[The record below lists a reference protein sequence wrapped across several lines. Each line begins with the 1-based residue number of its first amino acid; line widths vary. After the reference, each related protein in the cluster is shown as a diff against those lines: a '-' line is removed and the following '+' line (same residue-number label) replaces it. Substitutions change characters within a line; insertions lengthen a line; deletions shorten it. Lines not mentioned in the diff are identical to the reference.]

1 MVIKRLFLLSH
12 VRKRILASANIA
24 LFEDI
29 AKQNSKKTRFFIVIS
44 LFFCYFASKFKLLNM
59 DKKKLNR
66 LKLVLV
72 EKDKTGVWLAE
83 QLGVTAVTVSKWC
96 SNITQPTLPTLDKI
110 AELLECEK
118 RELIND

>member
-1 MVIKRLFLLSH
+1 MK
-12 VRKRILASANIA
+12 
-24 LFEDI
+24 
-29 AKQNSKKTRFFIVIS
+29 NSFVSTFIYI
-44 LFFCYFASKFKLLNM
+44 FASEFNILNM

-110 AELLECEK
+110 AELLDCEL
-118 RELIND
+118 RDLIIE

>member
-1 MVIKRLFLLSH
+1 
-12 VRKRILASANIA
+12 
-24 LFEDI
+24 
-29 AKQNSKKTRFFIVIS
+29 
-44 LFFCYFASKFKLLNM
+44 M

-96 SNITQPTLPTLDKI
+96 SNITQPDIKTLNEIANLLDVDVKD
-110 AELLECEK
+110 LLVSNKES
-118 RELIND
+118 I

>member
-1 MVIKRLFLLSH
+1 MLFSD
-12 VRKRILASANIA
+12 KFPI
-24 LFEDI
+24 
-29 AKQNSKKTRFFIVIS
+29 
-44 LFFCYFASKFKLLNM
+44 FAFKFKLLNM

-110 AELLECEK
+110 AELLECEL
-118 RELIND
+118 RDLIIE

>member
-1 MVIKRLFLLSH
+1 
-12 VRKRILASANIA
+12 
-24 LFEDI
+24 
-29 AKQNSKKTRFFIVIS
+29 
-44 LFFCYFASKFKLLNM
+44 M

-96 SNITQPTLPTLDKI
+96 SNITQPTLPTLDRI

-118 RELIND
+118 RELITE

>member
-1 MVIKRLFLLSH
+1 MPI
-12 VRKRILASANIA
+12 
-24 LFEDI
+24 
-29 AKQNSKKTRFFIVIS
+29 
-44 LFFCYFASKFKLLNM
+44 FASEFKILNM

-110 AELLECEK
+110 AELLECEL
-118 RELIND
+118 RDLIIE

>member
-1 MVIKRLFLLSH
+1 
-12 VRKRILASANIA
+12 
-24 LFEDI
+24 
-29 AKQNSKKTRFFIVIS
+29 
-44 LFFCYFASKFKLLNM
+44 M

-110 AELLECEK
+110 AELLECEL
-118 RELIND
+118 RDLIIESP